1 MAEIQGRSALQIV
14 FRSKS
19 LQAWLLSQSA
29 RTASSP
35 DFTNVQD
42 ISLSLK
48 KKDIQDHTQMFFSEL
63 LITDCM

>member
-35 DFTNVQD
+35 GFTNVQD

-48 KKDIQDHTQMFFSEL
+48 KIRHSRSHTNVLF
-63 LITDCM
+63 